1 MQALFFISTFLGIYF
16 LFAIFYPKTMFFFLP
31 EKRRS
36 RALGVVLTIL
46 FVAAAIV
53 FVSVSPAA
61 QASGI

>member
-1 MQALFFISTFLGIYF
+1 MQALFFIATFLGIYF
-16 LFAIFYPKTMFFFLP
+16 LFSIFYPRTMFFFLP
-31 EKRRS
+31 EKNRS
-36 RALGVVLTIL
+36 RALGVVLTII

>member
-16 LFAIFYPKTMFFFLP
+16 LFSIFFPNTMFFFLP
-31 EKRRS
+31 EKCRT
-36 RALGVVLTIL
+36 RALGIVLTIL

-61 QASGI
+61 QGSGI